1 MEEAFE
7 GIYTKEFTMF
17 YKDTLEWY
25 FTIEEAENVTET
37 VRQFY
42 TFQGPLSQH
51 GVTRYDLINQMIQAD
66 ESGEEANV
74 SGIGCKVCRNA
85 VPGGR
90 NFQIEL
96 NRSET

>member
-51 GVTRYDLINQMIQAD
+51 CVTRYDLINQMIQAD
-66 ESGEEANV
+66 ESGEEA
-74 SGIGCKVCRNA
+74 KY
-85 VPGGR
+85 
-90 NFQIEL
+90 QEL
-96 NRSET
+96 DARYAGMQYLVEEIFRLN